1 MSIETMS
8 SWGHFKLFF
17 ELLFKKE
24 DNHFPPE
31 KLLEILSENGVKD
44 VKVFGR
50 GGVEVSI
57 DEIKNSPQFIELTK
71 LANARVAH
79 DINYLTQRYDAG
91 QVSEEKEKEKEEV
104 AN

>member
-8 SWGHFKLFF
+8 SWDRLKLFF

-24 DNHFPPE
+24 DNHFTPE
-31 KLLEILSENGVKD
+31 KLLEILSENGVRD

-50 GGVEVSI
+50 GGIEVSI

-79 DINYLTQRYDAG
+79 DINCLTQRHDAD
-91 QVSEEKEKEKEEV
+91 QANEEKEKEGV